1 MEISAERGR
10 PCGTRAARTLG
21 ARIWGSGA
29 RRRVLAAVALAGV
42 ALSGTVL
49 GGCRVDE
56 DDIRRWETT
65 LHGPEKLD
73 AVLLHAK
80 YDTALRVEAGL
91 ALIRMKP
98 RGGKAVGLAAD
109 CDPNGRRAGEK
120 CGLIPSLAKLSPE
133 ERHPILAGLVPGII
147 AELKKPPT
155 PTQTGVTV
163 DGTFPYKDAAYA
175 MLTHEGKELI
185 TDEALKTSLKSALAE
200 WAMADFENRIENR
213 NQQYSTDQLLRYL
226 GPSSI
231 TGVPKLM
238 TRDTKRLDDMA
249 KLVAEFG
256 DEPTKEAAS
265 KAVVDIARY
274 VLSDEWVKVTTPK
287 LQAANA
293 ASKLEPTEK
302 QFKAQLQQFQDEEL
316 MRVLGAMKRVGGSAA
331 NDFALEV
338 ASDKNQA
345 PMRRQAA
352 LAAVERRL
360 DPKNPKHVEA
370 IVAIAGDPTAPP
382 EVLDQAFRRISEM
395 PRGAVADKLASLMNA
410 DKWKVRRA
418 AATTLLR
425 MSTLKQLDEFMAK
438 LPSKTAGFAMPEA
451 ITYGATI
458 GDLKEGNP
466 REAVKKHLDEGNANV
481 RTTAISF
488 YFQYGTKADMP
499 TLEPLMSD
507 STKAPTCDEDPDCK
521 WACYVPK
528 DGNPQ
533 ETELKDVGTV
543 GEYVKF
549 CIVPAIEKRAAEAAT
564 AKPDAKSAPGAEK
577 K

>member
-10 PCGTRAARTLG
+10 PCGTRDGSFRGRFVAAI
-21 ARIWGSGA
+21 A
-29 RRRVLAAVALAGV
+29 LAAMALA
-42 ALSGTVL
+42 
-49 GGCRVDE
+49 GCRVDE

-73 AVLLHAK
+73 AVLLHPK
-80 YDTALRVEAGL
+80 YDTSLRVEAAL

-98 RGGKAVGLAAD
+98 RGGKAVGLSAD
-109 CDPNGRRAGEK
+109 CNPNGPRAGEK
-120 CGLIPSLAKLSPE
+120 CGLIETLAKLSPE
-133 ERHPILAGLVPGII
+133 ERHPILAGLVPAII

-155 PTQTGVTV
+155 PTQSGVTV
-163 DGTFPYKDAAYA
+163 DATFPYKDAAYA
-175 MLTHEGKELI
+175 MLTYEGKELI
-185 TDEALKTSLKSALAE
+185 TDQALKTSLKSALGE

-226 GPSSI
+226 GPTSI

-238 TRDTKRLDDMA
+238 TRDTKRLDKMA
-249 KLVAEFG
+249 TLVAEFG
-256 DEPTKEAAS
+256 DDATKEAAS
-265 KAVVDIARY
+265 KAVVDIAKY

-316 MRVLGAMKRVGGSAA
+316 MRVLGALKKVGGAA
-331 NDFALEV
+331 AADFAL
-338 ASDKNQA
+338 ALGADKNQA
-345 PMRRQAA
+345 TTRRQAA

-395 PRGAVADKLASLMNA
+395 PREAVADKLTTLMNT

-425 MSTLKQLDEFMAK
+425 MSTLKQLDAFMNK
-438 LPSKTAGFAMPEA
+438 LPSKTSGFAMPEA

-466 REAVKKHLDEGNANV
+466 REAIKPYLDAGSANV
-481 RTTAISF
+481 RTTAISY
-488 YFQYGTKADMP
+488 YFQYGTKADLP
-499 TLEPLMSD
+499 ALEPLMSD
-507 STKAPTCDEDPDCK
+507 STKAPSCDEDPECK

-528 DGNPQ
+528 EGNPK

-543 GEYVKF
+543 GDYVKF
-549 CIVPAIEKRAAEAAT
+549 CIVPAIEKRAAEAA
-564 AKPDAKSAPGAEK
+564 AEK
-577 K
+577 PGDKAGGEPAGDKPAGGGADKK

>member
-10 PCGTRAARTLG
+10 PRGTRDVIFPGKQTH
-21 ARIWGSGA
+21 A
-29 RRRVLAAVALAGV
+29 RRAFAVLRAPVMALALAAVV
-42 ALSGTVL
+42 TT
-49 GGCRVDE
+49 GCRVDE
-56 DDIRRWETT
+56 NDIRRWETT

-73 AVLLHAK
+73 AVLLHSK
-80 YDTALRVEAGL
+80 YDTALRVEAAL
-91 ALIRMKP
+91 ALVRMKP
-98 RGGKAVGLAAD
+98 RGGKAVGLEAD

-133 ERHPILAGLVPGII
+133 ERHPILAGFVPAVI
-147 AELKKPPT
+147 AELKKPASPS
-155 PTQTGVTV
+155 QSGVTV

-175 MLTHEGKELI
+175 MLTHEGKDLI
-185 TDEALKTSLKSALAE
+185 TDDALKTSLKKALGE

-231 TGVPKLM
+231 VGLPKLM
-238 TRDTKRLDDMA
+238 TRDTKRLDKMA
-249 KLVAEFG
+249 SLVAEFG
-256 DEPTKEAAS
+256 DDATKEAAS
-265 KAVVDIARY
+265 KSVVEIARY

-316 MRVLGAMKRVGGSAA
+316 MRVLGALKKVGGTSAS
-331 NDFALEV
+331 DFALEL
-338 ASDKNQA
+338 ASDKKQA
-345 PMRRQAA
+345 ATRRQAA

-360 DPKNPKHVEA
+360 DPKNPKHVEQ
-370 IVAIAGDPTAPP
+370 IVAIAGDPEAPP

-395 PRGAVADKLASLMNA
+395 PRDAVAEKLATLMSA
-410 DKWKVRRA
+410 EKWKVRRA

-438 LPSKTAGFAMPEA
+438 LPQKTAGFAMPEA

-458 GDLKEGNP
+458 GDLKDGNP
-466 REAVKKHLDEGNANV
+466 REAVKAHLDKGSANV

-488 YFQYGTKADMP
+488 YYQYGTKADLP
-499 TLEPLMSD
+499 TLEPLMGD
-507 STKAPTCDEDPDCK
+507 STKAPTCEEDPDCK

-528 DGNPQ
+528 EGNPK
-533 ETELKDVGTV
+533 ESELKDVGTV

-549 CIVPAIEKRAAEAAT
+549 CIVPEIEKRAAEGAA
-564 AKPDAKSAPGAEK
+564 APKPDAPPAPPGDK